1 MAIPKYIRDGLDK
14 QDPKTLDQISDLAEE
29 LAAEKRR
36 EAAEEIAERAVEE
49 DNHDVD
55 IDELDRRDAP
65 SGATLVTKNIDDR
78 DYYYWNWRAE
88 GTVKSEYIRPVNPAD
103 N

>member
-1 MAIPKYIRDGLDK
+1 MAIPKYIREGLDK
-14 QDPKTLDQISDLAEE
+14 QDPDTLDAISELAEE

-36 EAAEEIAERAVEE
+36 EAAETIAERAVDE
-49 DNHDVD
+49 DKHDVD
-55 IDELDRRDAP
+55 PDDLDRTEAP

-88 GTVKSEYIRPVNPAD
+88 GTVKSEYIKPVNPAD